1 MLSQIRS
8 LLQDEEVEH
17 QSLLEITIAGGDTM
31 FAFRTSGSKAVDY
44 WQRLRIALA
53 KNSFQSAGKTV
64 QLTPVL
70 LGTEQSFELTMEH
83 LGELEQTTPPSMAEV
98 IADGEKIDLQN
109 WLAERLERFVCPP
122 GQWPAA
128 LKVGLV
134 LEPEPLSGPEQPL
147 AICIWDQ
154 ALDKMVVG
162 QYVYMALLP
171 TANAYSLPLLLNFGG
186 QENCPTPAVHY
197 AMLKRWQELYGATVL
212 AIEPNAIECFVEQPP
227 MTKEQALKIA
237 REHYGYCNAVIDEAE
252 EGEGEL
258 APYAY
263 ELLNHQLWSFWW
275 D

>member
-17 QSLLEITIAGGDTM
+17 QSLLEITIAGGATM

-53 KNSFQSAGKTV
+53 ENSFQSAANKIK
-64 QLTPVL
+64 LAPVI

-83 LGELEQTTPPSMAEV
+83 LGEFEQASPVALKEV

-134 LEPEPLSGPEQPL
+134 LEPEPLSGHEPL

-154 ALDKMVVG
+154 AMDK
-162 QYVYMALLP
+162 
-171 TANAYSLPLLLNFGG
+171 
-186 QENCPTPAVHY
+186 
-197 AMLKRWQELYGATVL
+197 
-212 AIEPNAIECFVEQPP
+212 
-227 MTKEQALKIA
+227 
-237 REHYGYCNAVIDEAE
+237 
-252 EGEGEL
+252 
-258 APYAY
+258 
-263 ELLNHQLWSFWW
+263 WW
-275 D
+275 